1 MPAARLSM
9 RKLAALAALAL
20 LALGARSAAAQSVA
34 DQLATAKEAYAK
46 SNVELAKNI
55 FATIIASRQQVTPEQ
70 RVTAYKYLGAYWAL
84 QSSPGARDSANSFFL
99 AAIDYD
105 PFTDLDRNIFAAD
118 EQAAFA
124 RARASIFRVGVA
136 PVEPKALDP
145 TSTKPDSSRYTF
157 RIVSTRGARMT
168 VSVVSIAD
176 QNRKE
181 ILATMGNSDGVRDVV
196 WNGLINN
203 QRADTGLYRVQVEA
217 VDNAKGGSTPVIE
230 QQQFR
235 IDHFVAQLEDTLPSF
250 RDVNFGG
257 TDTLRSR
264 YSSAKPY
271 IDGAKGA
278 FVASLAAAI
287 PYIVISQTQRK
298 AMTGR
303 DTHLGIGISLG
314 AIAGTGAAW
323 YATVHRDDARAA
335 RENERRRN
343 AREAFNAGVRAR
355 NRARLDKTILI
366 IRPLSSAGIAG

>member
-1 MPAARLSM
+1 LRIERTLVAV
-9 RKLAALAALAL
+9 AL
-20 LALGARSAAAQSVA
+20 LALGARPAAAQSVA
-34 DQLATAKEAYAK
+34 DPLATAKEAYAK

-99 AAIDYD
+99 AALDFD
-105 PFTDLDRNIFAAD
+105 PFTDLDRTIFAAD

-124 RARASIFRVGVA
+124 RARAGIFRVGVQ
-136 PVEPKALDP
+136 PVEPRALDP
-145 TSTKPDSSRYTF
+145 TSARPDSSRYTF
-157 RIVSTRGARMT
+157 RVVSTRGARMT
-168 VSVVSIAD
+168 VSVVGITD
-176 QNRKE
+176 PNKKE
-181 ILATMGNSDGVRDVV
+181 ILATMGNSDGVRDVI

-203 QRADTGLYRVQVEA
+203 QRADTGLYQIQLEA
-217 VDNAKGGSTPVIE
+217 VDNARPGSTPVVE
-230 QQQFR
+230 QQRFR
-235 IDHFVAQLEDTLPSF
+235 IDHFVAQLEDTLPAF

-271 IDGAKGA
+271 TDGAKGA

-287 PYIVISQTQRK
+287 PYIVISSTQRK
-298 AMTGR
+298 SMSGAS
-303 DTHLGIGISLG
+303 THLGIGISLG

-323 YATVHRDDARAA
+323 YATVHRDDSRAA

-343 AREAFNAGVRAR
+343 ARAAFNAGVRAR

>member
-1 MPAARLSM
+1 MKR
-9 RKLAALAALAL
+9 LAALAL
-20 LALGARSAAAQSVA
+20 LALGTRSAVAQSVA

-99 AAIDYD
+99 AALDFD
-105 PFTDLDRNIFAAD
+105 PFTDLDRTIFATD
-118 EQAAFA
+118 ELSAFN
-124 RARASIFRVGVA
+124 RARAGIFRVGVQ
-136 PVEPKALDP
+136 PVEAKALDP

-157 RIVSTRGARMT
+157 RVVSTRGARMT

-176 QNRKE
+176 PNKKE

-203 QRADTGLYRVQVEA
+203 QLADTGLYRVQLDA
-217 VDNAKGGSTPVIE
+217 VDNTKGGSTTE

-235 IDHFVAQLEDTLPSF
+235 IDHFVAQLEDTLPAF
-250 RDVNFGG
+250 KDVNFGG

-264 YSSAKPY
+264 YSAGKPY
-271 IDGAKGA
+271 TDGAKGA
-278 FVASLAAAI
+278 FVAALAAAL
-287 PYIVISQTQRK
+287 PALAFTYTQRK
-298 AMTGR
+298 EMSSWSSHFGV
-303 DTHLGIGISLG
+303 GISLG

-323 YATVHRDDARAA
+323 YATAHRDDAMAVK
-335 RENERRRN
+335 ENERRRN
-343 AREAFNAGVRAR
+343 ARAAFNAGVRAR